1 MIYNDG
7 YIHRGFNEFKVIS
20 QKAFSEE
27 TKING
32 FNDIIQ
38 DKHLGN
44 GIDLLSGFN
53 RSVDEKRDVPFE
65 IENGPNR
72 SIKK

>member
-1 MIYNDG
+1 MVYNDG
-7 YIHRGFNEFKVIS
+7 YVQREFSESKVIS

-32 FNDIIQ
+32 FNDIIK
-38 DKHLGN
+38 DKKIGN
-44 GIDLLSGFN
+44 GIDLLVGFN
-53 RSVDEKRDVPFE
+53 RSVAERRDIPFE

-72 SIKK
+72 SIKR

>member
-32 FNDIIQ
+32 FNDII
-38 DKHLGN
+38 
-44 GIDLLSGFN
+44 
-53 RSVDEKRDVPFE
+53 
-65 IENGPNR
+65 
-72 SIKK
+72 